1 MQTNTSSS
9 HQKLAGVYDR
19 WLHTLGGGEQVAFA
33 YAEALRDFG
42 YKTELITHKLFDLE
56 AATKKMNVNLKGI
69 TVRYI
74 PNVEDFKLSQYT
86 EGYDVFVSNSYLD
99 YIPNRSKFGILSLF
113 FPSKINLSIYEYL
126 KRAHIIPSLRHF
138 FVYPSQFE
146 GFRFDEYFNRH
157 LHKWLGKVSTITFNH
172 SISKVT
178 IQIYFEYLAFSCVDR
193 VAFTFNNQP
202 VQPISRTVQHRSNIV
217 TYDFNLDKHVAEPSL
232 TITLPDSEY
241 SDGVSLVKMSIP
253 HPRFFFYNLFKSVFP
268 KWEMR
273 LHGGP
278 SVTRFSDI
286 ESYDRVLSISK
297 FSQRWTQKYWSFR
310 PDVLYPPVAIDDF
323 SPAKTKKNIIAHV
336 GRFFVGGHSKKQ
348 LELVRVFK
356 KLVENGHLD
365 WELHLIGGVA
375 EGNLHQRYIQ
385 TIKQEAEGYPV
396 FFHFDATFRELQ
408 EVLSLAKLYWH
419 ATGLDEDEDSKP
431 ISMEHF
437 GITTVEA
444 MASGC
449 VPLVIKRGGQPEIVT
464 PGAGYIW
471 ETREELLEKTTQLI
485 ANPTELKQMSKA
497 AIERS
502 KHFSKQNFKNRLKTF
517 LPK

>member
-1 MQTNTSSS
+1 MK
-9 HQKLAGVYDR
+9 QKRAGVYDR

-42 YKTELITHKLFDLE
+42 YKTELITHKSFDIE
-56 AATKKMNVNLKGI
+56 AATKKMNVDLTDI

-74 PNVEDFKLSQYT
+74 PNLEDYKLSQFT
-86 EGYDVFVSNSYLD
+86 EGYDVFVCNSYLD
-99 YIPNRSKFGILSLF
+99 YIANRSKYGILSLF
-113 FPSKINLSIYEYL
+113 FPSKINLSVYEYL
-126 KRAHIIPSLRHF
+126 KRAHFIPSLKNF

-146 GFRFDEYFNRH
+146 GFRFDEYFQGR
-157 LHKWLGKVSTITFNH
+157 LHKWLGKNSTITFNKG
-172 SISKVT
+172 IKTLT
-178 IQIYFEYLAFSCVDR
+178 IQLYFEYLAFSCLDKI
-193 VAFTFNNQP
+193 TFNFNEK
-202 VQPISRTVQHRSNIV
+202 PIKAFNRKVDHRTNIV
-217 TYDFNLDKHVAEPSL
+217 SYVFKLGGKSSQPTFTINLPESQYSEGISL
-232 TITLPDSEY
+232 I
-241 SDGVSLVKMSIP
+241 KMSIP
-253 HPRFFFYNLFKSVFP
+253 HPRFWIYNIFKSFFP

-286 ESYDRVLSISK
+286 ESYDKVLSISE
-297 FSQRWTQKYWSFR
+297 FSRRWTQKYWSLN
-310 PDVLYPPVAIDDF
+310 PDVLYPPVAINDF
-323 SPAKTKKNIIAHV
+323 APAKTKKNIIAHV

-356 KLVENGHLD
+356 KLVENGNAN

-375 EGNLHQRYIQ
+375 QGSLHQRYIQ
-385 TIKQEAEGYPV
+385 TIKQEAEGYPI

-408 EVLSLAKLYWH
+408 EVLSLAKIYWH

-464 PGAGYIW
+464 PQSGFSW
-471 ETREELLEKTTQLI
+471 ETREDLLRLTEQLI
-485 ANPTELKQMSKA
+485 KHPAELKKMSIEA
-497 AIERS
+497 VERS
-502 KHFSKQNFKNRLKTF
+502 KYFSKQNFKNRLKTF
-517 LPK
+517 LPNSV